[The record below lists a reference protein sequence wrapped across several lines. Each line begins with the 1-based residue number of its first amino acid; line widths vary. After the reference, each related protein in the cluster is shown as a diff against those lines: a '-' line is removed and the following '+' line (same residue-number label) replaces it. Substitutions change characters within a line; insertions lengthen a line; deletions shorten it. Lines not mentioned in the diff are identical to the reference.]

1 MGDFLRYSSNLEF
14 LSSSNTRSLNFEEV
28 KHVTKYSLLSS
39 PSDGLICKVQV
50 KFEEREMT
58 YGRDE
63 MVEIQWIFR
72 INIGVYGET
81 GDTRP
86 SCWNS
91 RGTVS
96 RSWIRGLNGFRTVSV
111 WPIQIPRMGLPCDIR
126 IPYVAM
132 PVPRCRMRFM
142 SSAR

>member
-14 LSSSNTRSLNFEEV
+14 LFSSNTRSLNFEEV

-96 RSWIRGLNGFRTVSV
+96 RSFVDPRSERVSNGFCLADSNTTN
-111 WPIQIPRMGLPCDIR
+111 GLTL
-126 IPYVAM
+126 
-132 PVPRCRMRFM
+132 
-142 SSAR
+142 